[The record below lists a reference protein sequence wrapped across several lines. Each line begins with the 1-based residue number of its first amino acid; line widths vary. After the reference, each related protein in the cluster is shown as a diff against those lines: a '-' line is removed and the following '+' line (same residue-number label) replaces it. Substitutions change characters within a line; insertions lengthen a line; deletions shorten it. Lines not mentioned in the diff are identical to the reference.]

1 MNLIIIKTNKSETK
15 KFPLTLIAPEFK
27 ASDMFFCYYVFIMK
41 TNEKKEREKK

>member
-27 ASDMFFCYYVFIMK
+27 ASEVFLVYYVFIMK
-41 TNEKKEREKK
+41 IKQKKEREKK

>member
-15 KFPLTLIAPEFK
+15 KFPLTLLASAFK
-27 ASDMFFCYYVFIMK
+27 VSEVFFCYYVFIMK